1 MNASSSKYLHTQSI
15 PDIRYTIKRFIIHVY
30 ILYAGTST
38 LLSENPALITSAE
51 IEDSSQPICRKD
63 TGQKKK
69 LRKWSRGHQFVVR
82 GGGTLTA
89 GLLFSSMTVTIILNL
104 S

>member
-1 MNASSSKYLHTQSI
+1 M
-15 PDIRYTIKRFIIHVY
+15 RYTIKHFIIHV
-30 ILYAGTST
+30 YAGTST
-38 LLSENPALITSAE
+38 LLSENPALIISAE

-82 GGGTLTA
+82 GGGHIDSWA
-89 GLLFSSMTVTIILNL
+89 PLFKYDCHNHTEFILIIIGDVICT
-104 S
+104 